1 MGQAYYDRCRQIML
15 DFAEAEQAVMQ
26 LQQAP
31 SGVLKITAP
40 IEFGQLLLGRVLG
53 AFMWRYPQI
62 SAEVEITSRPVDPV
76 EEGIDIAIIATDNDT
91 SDKFACQL
99 CKNKGIKVHVV
110 GHLDMSDFDFP
121 ELSKKGDLV
130 VGVTT
135 GDKSPA
141 ASAYV
146 RGEVDKMIPDCME
159 AVIKRLSEA
168 SSLLDGVV
176 EDEKQRSNV
185 LGMMFDYLIEKNNE
199 VADEEFWAEAERRAA
214 GMKINSIWDK

>member
-1 MGQAYYDRCRQIML
+1 MVLFPFFEDIEGKRIAIIGGGYAAKEKFFKLYRFTHNLTIIAPEMV
-15 DFAEAEQAVMQ
+15 FAVPQDVEVKKKIFA
-26 LQQAP
+26 AP
-31 SGVLKITAP
+31 DA
-40 IEFGQLLLGRVLG
+40 
-53 AFMWRYPQI
+53 
-62 SAEVEITSRPVDPV
+62 
-76 EEGIDIAIIATDNDT
+76 EGIDIAIIATDNDT
-91 SDKFACQL
+91 SDRFACQL
-99 CKNKGIKVHVV
+99 CKNKGIRVHVV
-110 GHLDMSDFDFP
+110 GHLEMSDFDFP

-168 SSLLDGVV
+168 SSLLDGIV